1 MPKTRKFENWRR
13 RESLKKSE
21 VTQLEEEVD
30 VQDLQ
35 DFCNVYMEEV
45 QKVIE
50 HYDGLLD
57 NCKEEL
63 VKLRD

>member
-1 MPKTRKFENWRR
+1 MPKTRTFENWRHC
-13 RESLKKSE
+13 ESLKKSE
-21 VTQLEEEVD
+21 VTQLEKEVD

-50 HYDGLLD
+50 HYDELLD